1 MTRKNSGAS
10 LLPVIASFFIVTMMQ
25 SISLAE
31 DFDDGYPAIV
41 SLDIINGEVIS
52 EHSII
57 SGNIQNELE
66 PISATWELI
75 DSSGTRFFV
84 DFTDDLTLSEINND
98 WKKWTFD
105 IEVHPTSIGH
115 CSCISKVR
123 VQEDNGETISLI
135 TSIFISPDQTADFQ
149 FPPTVNIAI
158 DSESQ
163 WARQSQ
169 MLNFVSMDIYSVES
183 EFSFLIAQSTN
194 VKCTNEYLSLP
205 TNSVNFIPTQDSQ
218 SVGLFSFQIDIVN
231 LSDGW
236 YDLSIFAKNPIN
248 QEFSYDCRSIMVDN
262 SPPIV
267 VIEGPSTISEGDGYA
282 IFDGT
287 SSFDE
292 TWGIQGLTYIWSV
305 INTDS
310 FSENGTIIV
319 AGLDERTL
327 SVNTR
332 QAGNYEIKLTVLD
345 KAGNLGTSINSLE
358 IQNIPPLVKL
368 TIDGEPIDNNGQ
380 FILSRDATCIIDAS
394 GSTDT
399 LNDADNLRY
408 VWRVNNIPTY
418 EGDSREFS
426 WPDGV
431 EGDFILTIEV
441 MDDDFESSQISIL
454 IKDGSSDSAMPL
466 SIIVLILST
475 VFLSYSIL
483 NMRKEKN
490 QSDIPKW
497 S

>member
-135 TSIFISPDQTADFQ
+135 TSIFISPDPTADFQ

-169 MLNFVSMDIYSVES
+169 MLNFVSMDIDSVES

-194 VKCTNEYLSLP
+194 VKCTNAYLSLP
-205 TNSVNFIPTQDSQ
+205 TNSVNFIPSQDSQ

-236 YDLSIFAKNPIN
+236 YDLSIFARNPI
-248 QEFSYDCRSIMVDN
+248 FVD
-262 SPPIV
+262 PP
-267 VIEGPSTISEGDGYA
+267 
-282 IFDGT
+282 
-287 SSFDE
+287 
-292 TWGIQGLTYIWSV
+292 
-305 INTDS
+305 
-310 FSENGTIIV
+310 
-319 AGLDERTL
+319 
-327 SVNTR
+327 
-332 QAGNYEIKLTVLD
+332 
-345 KAGNLGTSINSLE
+345 
-358 IQNIPPLVKL
+358 
-368 TIDGEPIDNNGQ
+368 
-380 FILSRDATCIIDAS
+380 
-394 GSTDT
+394 
-399 LNDADNLRY
+399 
-408 VWRVNNIPTY
+408 
-418 EGDSREFS
+418 
-426 WPDGV
+426 
-431 EGDFILTIEV
+431 
-441 MDDDFESSQISIL
+441 
-454 IKDGSSDSAMPL
+454 
-466 SIIVLILST
+466 
-475 VFLSYSIL
+475 FLS
-483 NMRKEKN
+483 
-490 QSDIPKW
+490 
-497 S
+497 